1 MASFTEETPTTS
13 IPFGNSHPSILFFGI
28 KIRVNRI
35 SDRVKEAQKL
45 GFKRIFIPKNNID
58 GWEFPNGIEVVGVS
72 SVKEAIQ
79 KAF

>member
-1 MASFTEETPTTS
+1 MFQV
-13 IPFGNSHPSILFFGI
+13 I
-28 KIRVNRI
+28 KNKEQQYDDCFVGEIGLTGEIRRVNRI

-58 GWEFPNGIEVVGVS
+58 GWEFPTGIEVVGVS

>member
-1 MASFTEETPTTS
+1 M
-13 IPFGNSHPSILFFGI
+13 
-28 KIRVNRI
+28 NRI

-45 GFKRIFIPKNNID
+45 GFKRIFIPKNNMD
-58 GWEFPNGIEVVGVS
+58 GWEFSAGIEVVGVS

>member
-1 MASFTEETPTTS
+1 M
-13 IPFGNSHPSILFFGI
+13 
-28 KIRVNRI
+28 NRI

-45 GFKRIFIPKNNID
+45 GFKRIFIPKNNMD
-58 GWEFPNGIEVVGVS
+58 GWEFPAGIEVVGVS